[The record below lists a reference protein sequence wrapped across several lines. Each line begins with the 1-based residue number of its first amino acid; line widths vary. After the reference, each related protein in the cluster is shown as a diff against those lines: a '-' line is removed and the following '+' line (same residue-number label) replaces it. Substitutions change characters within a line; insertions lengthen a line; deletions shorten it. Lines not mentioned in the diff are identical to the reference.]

1 MSLRIVS
8 KDIKYLDIDVVVDAT
23 SILSCKDET
32 VLRKFYRNCL
42 SMDVNSLAIPLVP
55 FGDSEFSR
63 EDGLMIALDEL
74 NNNLDVYILCE
85 NLFEYDDLD
94 AYLYGFK
101 IEDSRIDYRIET
113 PKELEDRLAH
123 LKDTFSEYLM
133 YLIGQNGLTNTEVY
147 KRAMLSKKVF
157 SKIKNDP
164 MYHPNRNTALRL
176 CVGAKLNMEQAKEL
190 LARAGYALSPCDKT
204 DIVFS
209 YFIENKKY
217 DMIELDIQLEKYG
230 EHCIIF

>member
-8 KDIKYLDIDVVVDAT
+8 NDIKYLDVDVVVDAT

-94 AYLYGFK
+94 SFK
-101 IEDSRIDYRIET
+101 IEDSGIDYRIET

-133 YLIGQNGLTNTEVY
+133 YLLGQNGLNNVEVY

-176 CVGAKLNMEQAKEL
+176 CVGAKLNMEQTKEL

>member
-94 AYLYGFK
+94 SFK
-101 IEDSRIDYRIET
+101 IEDSGIDYRIET

-133 YLIGQNGLTNTEVY
+133 YLLGQNGLNNVEVY

-176 CVGAKLNMEQAKEL
+176 CIGAKLNMEQAKEL

>member
-8 KDIKYLDIDVVVDAT
+8 KDIKYLDVDVVVDAT

-74 NNNLDVYILCE
+74 NNNSDVYILCE

-147 KRAMLSKKVF
+147 KRAMLSK
-157 SKIKNDP
+157 
-164 MYHPNRNTALRL
+164 
-176 CVGAKLNMEQAKEL
+176 
-190 LARAGYALSPCDKT
+190 
-204 DIVFS
+204 
-209 YFIENKKY
+209 
-217 DMIELDIQLEKYG
+217 
-230 EHCIIF
+230 